1 MLTFQQNDS
10 SNESFFGHTAVLGG
24 MGKGGGGGRRD
35 DPAKVDQVVVIVVS
49 AMYQFLE
56 RVFSQC
62 SKLFW
67 PGLRCRTT
75 IVPLQ
80 TATTPFFYSGGH
92 WQKRGITITNI
103 TNCFPCPSYV
113 HDFVRQLKIHQ
124 AVIFNLSETCGQRQ
138 PRQRTACRSFHVSRF
153 QRRYLTRKKKY
164 FYTWMLGS
172 NILQKQDV

>member
-1 MLTFQQNDS
+1 MSLFWGTQQCW
-10 SNESFFGHTAVLGG
+10 GG
-24 MGKGGGGGRRD
+24 WGKGGGGWRD

-49 AMYQFLE
+49 AMYQFLG

-138 PRQRTACRSFHVSRF
+138 PRQRTVCRSFHVSRF